1 MFLLGIFLISISRCQ
16 ADSVTLAMESCTR
29 IKELTLNRQEQKLKT
44 RQSIIDAAF
53 GLLDEQ
59 RSLSAIS
66 LREVSRAAG
75 IAPTSFYRHFKDM
88 DELGLTLVDE
98 AGLAL
103 RQLMRQARRRIA
115 SGGGV
120 IDTSVDTFMEFI
132 TGNTNVFRLLLRE
145 HTGTSTAYRM
155 AVLREI
161 QHFIEELSDYIV
173 ESQNVEHHL
182 ASLQAEAMVRLV
194 FSAGAEALEVDVAL
208 HQEIGNRVKA
218 QLRFVQL
225 GAKVFRPRGERS
237 KA

>member
-1 MFLLGIFLISISRCQ
+1 MS
-16 ADSVTLAMESCTR
+16 
-29 IKELTLNRQEQKLKT
+29 RQEQKQKT
-44 RQSIIDAAF
+44 RQNIIDAAF
-53 GLLDEQ
+53 SLLDEQ

-66 LREVSRAAG
+66 LREVSRGAG

-132 TGNTNVFRLLLRE
+132 TANTNVFRLLLRE

-161 QHFIEELSDYIV
+161 QHFIEELADYIV
-173 ESQNVEHHL
+173 ETQSVEHQL

-194 FSAGAEALEVDVAL
+194 FSAGAEALEVDVGLRQA
-208 HQEIGNRVKA
+208 IGDRVKA
-218 QLRFVQL
+218 QLRFVQI
-225 GAKVFRPRGERS
+225 GARLYRPRTEQKQKVNFVS
-237 KA
+237 

>member
-1 MFLLGIFLISISRCQ
+1 M
-16 ADSVTLAMESCTR
+16 
-29 IKELTLNRQEQKLKT
+29 NRQEQKLKT

-132 TGNTNVFRLLLRE
+132 TANTNVFRLLLRE

-161 QHFIEELSDYIV
+161 QHFIEELADYIV
-173 ESQNVEHHL
+173 ESQSVEHQL

-208 HQEIGNRVKA
+208 RQEIGTRVKA

-225 GAKVFRPRGERS
+225 GAKIFRPRGERK